1 MPKALILGFVA
12 ALLLLAA
19 NLALA
24 QTPAFQPNPYVYRI
38 VVDGCKHAPANR
50 RQTGFRVR
58 GEAGIV
64 TALHGVA
71 DCPNAIIKAEYPDGV
86 FNGLTLTAVDIDRDV
101 ALLSSTEVATDTAAG
116 LVAPRTDNVSR
127 EGLYALGYPYG
138 KTFQE
143 PTTQIT
149 VTYAMPLNRIIPGE
163 FLTAAFIDRRSPDLY
178 IRTLFAEAHFVPGHS
193 GSPVLNAQDQV
204 IGIVDGGLK
213 EGYIGKSWLIPW
225 VDVDLQSVDD
235 NKIKERLNELITK
248 DVAAL
253 AFSST
258 YPNQVYND
266 TQLQPLI
273 RVNISIC
280 YSWDCRS
287 AELSALLF
295 GRTSTVPLSQTGSSD
310 NGFTPDNRLCKFSFL
325 VLDSE
330 TELPVNRASVTV
342 LLGDK
347 RKTGNT
353 LGDGSF
359 ESSIPCPESNP
370 SVEVYVNAGNYKP
383 NSQRVTLV
391 GNIEKV
397 YLAPLI
403 LSTTTTQFPTP
414 TPQFAITFTPTS
426 TSIYP
431 CEAEIVSSTSARSV
445 NTLRAKPSVTSPS
458 RGALDV
464 GTKVRVT
471 QKAEGATIWYRI
483 TQMNDS
489 SLGWI
494 PAENLHLSATCPK

>member
-1 MPKALILGFVA
+1 
-12 ALLLLAA
+12 
-19 NLALA
+19 
-24 QTPAFQPNPYVYRI
+24 
-38 VVDGCKHAPANR
+38 
-50 RQTGFRVR
+50 
-58 GEAGIV
+58 
-64 TALHGVA
+64 
-71 DCPNAIIKAEYPDGV
+71 
-86 FNGLTLTAVDIDRDV
+86 VDIARDV
-101 ALLSSTEVATDTAAG
+101 ALLSSAEVAIDTAAG
-116 LVAPRTDNVSR
+116 LVAPHTDNVSR

-163 FLTAAFIDRRSPDLY
+163 FLTAAFIDRRSPELY
-178 IRTLFAEAHFVPGHS
+178 IRALFAEAHFVPGHS
-193 GSPVLNAQDQV
+193 GAPVLNAQDQV

-225 VDVDLQSVDD
+225 ADVDLQSVD
-235 NKIKERLNELITK
+235 NNEIKEQLNELITK

-258 YPNQVYND
+258 YPNQPYND

-273 RVNISIC
+273 TVNISIC
-280 YSWDCRS
+280 YTSWDCRT

-295 GRTSTVPLSQTGSSD
+295 GRTSAVPLSQAGNFN
-310 NGFTPDNRLCKFSFL
+310 NGFTPNDRLCKFSFL

-330 TELPVNRASVTV
+330 TELPVNHAYVTV

-347 RKTGNT
+347 RKTGYT

-359 ESSIPCPESNP
+359 ESSIPCLEYNP
-370 SVEVYVNAGNYKP
+370 SVEVYVNAGNFKP
-383 NSQRVTLV
+383 NSQRITLV

-397 YLAPLI
+397 YLMPLVHP
-403 LSTTTTQFPTP
+403 TTTQLPTP
-414 TPQFAITFTPTS
+414 TPQFAITLTPTS
-426 TSIYP
+426 TLAYP
-431 CEAEIVSSTSARSV
+431 CEAEIVSSNSAESV

-471 QKAEGATIWYRI
+471 QSAEDAIVWYRI
-483 TQMNDS
+483 TQMNGS

-494 PAENLHLSATCPK
+494 PSENLHLSTACPK